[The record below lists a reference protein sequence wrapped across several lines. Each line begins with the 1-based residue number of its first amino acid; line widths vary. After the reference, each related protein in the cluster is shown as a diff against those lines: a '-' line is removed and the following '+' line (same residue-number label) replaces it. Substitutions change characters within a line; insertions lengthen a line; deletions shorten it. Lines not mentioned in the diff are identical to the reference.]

1 MAETINYATAS
12 MDDIVFEGRNKNY
25 GAYLLRKIYNRNVT
39 ISTIIAIAVFIL
51 LLSAPLIANLIGG
64 DEEEIEVKEEK
75 IVELAEP
82 PSLENKPPPP
92 PPPNL
97 PPPPPPVVST
107 VKFTP
112 PIIKKDEEVRKE
124 EEIPDQKELEDVVIG
139 TKTVEGNT
147 NTEQVLTEVTTP
159 TEVGEVVEDKIFTFV
174 EQQPSF
180 PGGEGELQKFLKK
193 NIKYPPAALRNGL
206 EGLVVVQFVVNKEGE
221 ISDVQVVKK
230 LGGGTDE
237 EAARVAKLLP
247 KFTPARQNGRPVS
260 FRYTLPVRFGLQ

>member
-1 MAETINYATAS
+1 MENKLNYATAS
-12 MDDIVFEGRNKNY
+12 MDDIVFETRNKAY
-25 GAYLLRKIYNRNVT
+25 GAYMLRRIYNKHIT
-39 ISTIIAIAVFIL
+39 IATIVAIALFIL
-51 LLSAPLIANLIGG
+51 FLSAPLIANLLGG
-64 DEEEIEVKEEK
+64 DEEEVAIMDEK

-112 PIIKKDEEVRKE
+112 PIIKKDEEVREE
-124 EEIPDQKELEDVVIG
+124 EEIPDQKELEDVVIS

-147 NTEQVLTEVTTP
+147 KEEVLTEVAAP

-180 PGGEGELQKFLKK
+180 PGGDSEMNKFIKK
-193 NIKYPPAALRNGL
+193 NLKYPPAALRNGL
-206 EGLVVVQFVVNKEGE
+206 EGLVVVQFVVNKEGQ

-237 EAARVAKLLP
+237 EAMRVVKMMPAFAPAK
-247 KFTPARQNGRPVS
+247 QNGRPVS
-260 FRYTLPVRFGLQ
+260 FRFTLPVRFGLQ